1 MKAMIA
7 VVIFIVQFSIGFA
20 HAALVDNGNGTITD
34 TTTGLMWLK
43 DADATGSFPWG
54 EAVTQAAN
62 VSVAGHND
70 WRLPEL
76 AELQQL
82 YTTLSPGGFFNPA
95 PFSNLDVD
103 GSTDWYWSNTPGEP
117 ICWYGGNC
125 TDSAYYLR
133 FDLGQTGA
141 GEVSY
146 RLNVLPVRTAIA
158 SVPCEFRN
166 NGDGTV
172 SDTRTG
178 LMWPQNAMDLNNLSG
193 GRSFNV
199 ESVVSNLVYAGYS
212 DWRLPTIDELQGLD
226 NIFRASGEF
235 NAAPFEFIITGY
247 TDWRWAAN
255 AKNDSMGYD
264 FETGQ
269 PYKIPW
275 GGYNLP
281 VRQDVNLPL
290 CQ

>member
-255 AKNDSMGYD
+255 AKNDSMG
-264 FETGQ
+264 
-269 PYKIPW
+269 
-275 GGYNLP
+275 
-281 VRQDVNLPL
+281 
-290 CQ
+290 